1 MCVCVHVCGQGEEMF
16 VCACARVCVC
26 VFVACVGLREGDR
39 HDIYRSLLTNKV
51 VSFGIHRSLS
61 TYVEVFF
68 DKCVCRGGD
77 RRDIY
82 IYTGL
87 FGHMKRSLLV
97 NIGLF

>member
-1 MCVCVHVCGQGEEMF
+1 MF
-16 VCACARVCVC
+16 VCACVCVC
-26 VFVACVGLREGDR
+26 LCVFVVCVGSREGDR
-39 HDIYRSLLTNKV
+39 RDIYRSLLTYKV
-51 VSFGIHRSLS
+51 VSFGMHRSLS

-87 FGHMKRSLLV
+87 FGHMKISLLV
-97 NIGLF
+97 YTGLF